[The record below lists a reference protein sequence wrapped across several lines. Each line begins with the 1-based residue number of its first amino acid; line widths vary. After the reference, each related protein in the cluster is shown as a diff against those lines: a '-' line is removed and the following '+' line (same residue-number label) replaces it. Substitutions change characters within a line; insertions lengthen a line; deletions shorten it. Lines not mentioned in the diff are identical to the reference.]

1 MTQTIMT
8 QTIMTQTISM
18 QPRAP
23 ALSRSL
29 SRALFACTAI
39 AVLLTP
45 PTATASDESP
55 VGTARIGDLVLTQA
69 WTRQTPPRAIA
80 GGGYLTIANE
90 GREDDVLIGGSVD
103 FADRVE
109 IHAMSVTDGVM
120 RMAGLPDG
128 LPIPAGETVALEPG
142 GYHVM
147 FMAIAE
153 TPRAGETVPVT
164 LTFARTGDVTVIMP
178 VSVIGGTSPFADGA
192 HGAADHGSTAHGDGT
207 PD

>member
-1 MTQTIMT
+1 
-8 QTIMTQTISM
+8 MTQTISTQTIST
-18 QPRAP
+18 QPRP
-23 ALSRSL
+23 RALPRSL
-29 SRALFACTAI
+29 PKTLFACTAI
-39 AVLLTP
+39 AVLLTL
-45 PTATASDESP
+45 PTVAASDETP

-69 WTRQTPPRAIA
+69 WTRQTPPRAQA
-80 GGGYLTIANE
+80 GGGYLTITNE
-90 GREDDVLIGGSVD
+90 GVEDDVLLGGSVG

-128 LPIPAGETVALEPG
+128 LTIPAGETVALEPG

-153 TPRAGETVPVT
+153 TPREGETVPVT
-164 LTFARTGDVTVIMP
+164 LTFARAGDVTVAMP
-178 VSVIGGTSPFADGA
+178 VSAIGGTSPFADGS
-192 HGAADHGSTAHGDGT
+192 HDAADHGSTTHGDGT